1 MKALTPLKKYGF
13 KVFLAPT
20 LKLFEVA
27 TELFSPFLV
36 RYIIDEGIAKNDWNF
51 TWKASLILFGV
62 ALLGFLFTM
71 LAQYLCSRVACDYAH
86 DLRKE
91 VFHKVSSL
99 SDRQLDTFGKEKI
112 LTIVNNDTFA
122 MQSGVNMFMR
132 LIFRPPFL
140 FIGAT
145 ILSFI
150 IDIRAGFIYV
160 GALVACA
167 IVIGV
172 VMVASNEKYTAIQ
185 ASLDE
190 MTLISGDA
198 LSGAKPV
205 RAFNKEEHEET
216 RFNVSVANYKHR
228 NLDLASTNAWLNPLT
243 FFFVNAALILVV
255 YVGGFSGGEN
265 SGLTT
270 GQIVSLISY
279 LVSCLAAMIMFSR
292 MIFALNKAS
301 ASKKR
306 IDSLLALEG
315 DIKNTG
321 IITKDEEASGSKL
334 IEFKDV
340 SLTYGKE
347 GDKPAVSNLTFR
359 IDQGETVGI
368 IGGTG
373 SGKSTAISLLLR
385 LYEPTSGQIFY
396 RGIPLYEY
404 DLNALRKEISVA
416 LQKPSIFKGTIRSN
430 LLLSKKDATEE
441 EMVKALK
448 DALAYDYVSKYDDFL
463 DHEVEEGGAN
473 LSGGQKQRLL
483 IARAL
488 LKGGDLLILDDC
500 MSALDYLSDQ
510 KVRSNISKIKG
521 LTKIIVSQRASSLID
536 CDKILVFDN
545 GQIIASGKHEEL
557 LKSCDIY
564 REIFEIQK
572 GGVR

>member
-1 MKALTPLKKYGF
+1 MKTLTPLKKYGF

-99 SDRQLDTFGKEKI
+99 SDKQLDTFGKEKI

-160 GALVACA
+160 GALIACA

-216 RFNVSVANYKHR
+216 RFNVSVANYKNR

-255 YVGGFSGGEN
+255 YVGGFSGSEN

-448 DALAYDYVSKYDDFL
+448 DASAYDYVSKYDDFL

>member
-36 RYIIDEGIAKNDWNF
+36 RYIIDEGIAKNDWDF

-99 SDRQLDTFGKEKI
+99 SDKQLDTFGKEKI
-112 LTIVNNDTFA
+112 LTIVNNDAFA

-150 IDIRAGFIYV
+150 IDIRAGLIYV
-160 GALVACA
+160 CALIACA

-216 RFNVSVANYKHR
+216 RFNISVANYKHR

-255 YVGGFSGGEN
+255 YVGGFSGSVD

-292 MIFALNKAS
+292 MIFALNRAS

-321 IITKDEEASGSKL
+321 IITKDEEASGTKL

-347 GDKPAVSNLTFR
+347 GDEPAVKGLSFR

-430 LLLSKKDATEE
+430 LLLSKKDATED

-463 DHEVEEGGAN
+463 DHEIEEGGAN

-564 REIFEIQK
+564 REIFEI
-572 GGVR
+572 

>member
-99 SDRQLDTFGKEKI
+99 SDKQLDTFGKEKI

-160 GALVACA
+160 GALIACA

-172 VMVASNEKYTAIQ
+172 VMVASNEKYTAIK

-216 RFNVSVANYKHR
+216 RFNVSVSTYKHK

-255 YVGGFSGGEN
+255 YVGGFSGSVD

-321 IITKDEEASGSKL
+321 VITKDEEASGTKL

-347 GDKPAVSNLTFR
+347 GDKPAVSDLTFR

-430 LLLSKKDATEE
+430 LLLSKKDATED

-463 DHEVEEGGAN
+463 DHEIEEGGAN

-536 CDKILVFDN
+536 CDKILVFEN

-557 LKSCDIY
+557 LKNCDIY

>member
-99 SDRQLDTFGKEKI
+99 SDKQLDTFGKEKI

-160 GALVACA
+160 GALIACA

-198 LSGAKPV
+198 LAGTKPV

-557 LKSCDIY
+557 LESCDIY

>member
-1 MKALTPLKKYGF
+1 MKSLTPLKKYGF

-36 RYIIDEGIAKNDWNF
+36 RYIIDEGVSKKNWDF
-51 TWKASLILFGV
+51 TWKYSLILFAV
-62 ALLGFLFTM
+62 AILGFGFTM
-71 LAQYLCSRVACDYAH
+71 LAQYLSSKVATDYAH

-99 SDRQLDTFGKEKI
+99 SDKQLDAFGKDKI

-122 MQSGVNMFMR
+122 MQNGVNMFMR

-145 ILSFI
+145 ILSFVI
-150 IDIRAGFIYV
+150 SPNTGIVFVCALAGC
-160 GALVACA
+160 ALV
-167 IVIGV
+167 IGGI
-172 VMVASNEKYTAIQ
+172 MAATKAKYPAIQ

-190 MTLISGDA
+190 MTTISNDA
-198 LSGAKPV
+198 LSGARPV
-205 RAFNKEEHEET
+205 RAFNKEEYEEK
-216 RFNVSVANYKHR
+216 RFNQSVDTYR
-228 NLDLASTNAWLNPLT
+228 ERSLSLAGTNAWFNPLT
-243 FFFVNAALILVV
+243 FFFVNLAIIIVVMLGGMSTDDALPITV
-255 YVGGFSGGEN
+255 
-265 SGLTT
+265 
-270 GQIVSLISY
+270 GQIVSLVSY

-292 MIFALNKAS
+292 MILALNKAG
-301 ASKKR
+301 ASRKR
-306 IDSLLALEG
+306 INSLFALQA
-315 DIKNTG
+315 DIENSG
-321 IITKDEEASGSKL
+321 VITKDEEASGTKL

-347 GDKPAVSNLTFR
+347 GDKPAVSELTFK
-359 IDQGETVGI
+359 INQGETIGI

-373 SGKSTAISLLLR
+373 SGKSTVISLILR
-385 LYEPTSGQIFY
+385 LFEPTSGQILY
-396 RGIPLYEY
+396 RGIPLHEY
-404 DLNALRKEISVA
+404 DLNALRNEMSVV

-448 DALAYDYVSKYDDFL
+448 DALAYDFVSKYDDFL
-463 DHEVEEGGAN
+463 DHEVEEGGTN
-473 LSGGQKQRLL
+473 LSGGQKQRLI

-488 LKGGDLLILDDC
+488 LRKADLLILDDC

-536 CDKILVFDN
+536 CDKIFVFDN
-545 GQIIASGKHEEL
+545 GQIVASGKHEEL
-557 LKSCDIY
+557 LDSCEIY

>member
-99 SDRQLDTFGKEKI
+99 SDKQLDTFGKEKI

-160 GALVACA
+160 GALIACA

-321 IITKDEEASGSKL
+321 VITKDEEASGTKL

-359 IDQGETVGI
+359 IGQGETVGI

-430 LLLSKKDATEE
+430 LLLSKKDATED

-463 DHEVEEGGAN
+463 DHEIEEGGAN

-521 LTKIIVSQRASSLID
+521 LTKIIVSQRASSLMD

>member
-71 LAQYLCSRVACDYAH
+71 LAQYLCSRVACDYAP

-99 SDRQLDTFGKEKI
+99 SDKQLDTFGKEKI

-160 GALVACA
+160 GALIACA

-385 LYEPTSGQIFY
+385 LYEPTSGQLFY

>member
-1 MKALTPLKKYGF
+1 MKSLTPLKKYRL

-36 RYIIDEGIAKNDWNF
+36 RYIIDEGVSKKNWDF
-51 TWKASLILFGV
+51 TWKYSLILFAV
-62 ALLGFLFTM
+62 AIVGFGFTM
-71 LAQYLCSRVACDYAH
+71 LAQYLSSKVATDYAH

-99 SDRQLDTFGKEKI
+99 SDKQLDAFGKDKI

-122 MQSGVNMFMR
+122 MQNGVNMFMR

-145 ILSFI
+145 IFSFV
-150 IDIRAGFIYV
+150 IDYRTGIVFVCALLCC
-160 GALVACA
+160 ALVIA
-167 IVIGV
+167 GV
-172 VMVASNEKYTAIQ
+172 MKATKQKYPAIQ

-190 MTLISGDA
+190 MSLISNDA
-198 LSGAKPV
+198 LSGARPV
-205 RAFNKEEHEET
+205 RAFNKEEHEEE
-216 RFNVSVANYKHR
+216 RFNKSVATYHQR
-228 NLDLASTNAWLNPLT
+228 SMSLASSNAWFNPLT
-243 FFFVNAALILVV
+243 FFFVNLALIVV
-255 YVGGFSGGEN
+255 VWLGATSASGD
-265 SGLTT
+265 SPITT
-270 GQIVSLISY
+270 GEIVSLVSY

-292 MIFALNKAS
+292 MILSLNKAV
-301 ASKKR
+301 ASKER
-306 IDSLLALEG
+306 IDSLLALEA
-315 DIKNTG
+315 DIENSG
-321 IITKDEEASGSKL
+321 VITKDEEASGTKL

-347 GDKPAVSNLTFR
+347 GDKPAVSGLTFR
-359 IDQGETVGI
+359 IDQGETIGI

-373 SGKSTAISLLLR
+373 SGKSTAISLILR
-385 LYEPTSGQIFY
+385 LFEPTSGQILY
-396 RGIPLYEY
+396 RGIPLHEY
-404 DLNALRKEISVA
+404 DLDALRKEMSVV

-448 DALAYDYVSKYDDFL
+448 DALAYDFVSKYDDFL
-463 DHEVEEGGAN
+463 DHEVEEGGTN
-473 LSGGQKQRLL
+473 LSGGQKQRLI

-488 LKGGDLLILDDC
+488 LRKADLLILDDC

-521 LTKIIVSQRASSLID
+521 LTKIIVSQRASSLMD
-536 CDKILVFDN
+536 CDKIFVFDN
-545 GQIIASGKHEEL
+545 GRIVASGKHDEL
-557 LKSCDIY
+557 LKNCDIY

-572 GGVR
+572 GGIR

>member
-91 VFHKVSSL
+91 VFHKVISL
-99 SDRQLDTFGKEKI
+99 SDKQLDTFGKEKI

-160 GALVACA
+160 GALIACA

-198 LSGAKPV
+198 LAGAKPV

>member
-99 SDRQLDTFGKEKI
+99 SDKQLDTFGKEKI

-160 GALVACA
+160 GALIACA

-430 LLLSKKDATEE
+430 LLLSKKDATED

-463 DHEVEEGGAN
+463 DHEIEEGGAN

>member
-99 SDRQLDTFGKEKI
+99 SDKQLDTFGKEKI

-150 IDIRAGFIYV
+150 IDYRAGLIYV
-160 GALVACA
+160 GALIACA
-167 IVIGV
+167 VVIGAI
-172 VMVASNEKYTAIQ
+172 MVASNKKYTAIQ

-205 RAFNKEEHEET
+205 RAFNKEKYEEA
-216 RFNVSVANYKHR
+216 RFNSSVSTYKER
-228 NLDLASTNAWLNPLT
+228 SLDLASLNASLNPLT

-255 YVGGFSGGEN
+255 LIGRSGIPSV
-265 SGLTT
+265 SGITT

-292 MIFALNKAS
+292 MIFALNRAS

-321 IITKDEEASGSKL
+321 VITKDEEASGTKL

-347 GDKPAVSNLTFR
+347 GDEPAISGLSFR

-385 LYEPTSGQIFY
+385 LYEPTSGQILY

-430 LLLSKKDATEE
+430 LLLSKKDATED

-463 DHEVEEGGAN
+463 DHEIEEGGAN

>member
-99 SDRQLDTFGKEKI
+99 SDKQLDTFGKEKI

-150 IDIRAGFIYV
+150 INYRAGLIYV
-160 GALVACA
+160 CALIACA
-167 IVIGV
+167 IVIGAI
-172 VMVASNEKYTAIQ
+172 MVASKKKYTAIQ

-205 RAFNKEEHEET
+205 RAFNKEEYEEA
-216 RFNVSVANYKHR
+216 RFNNSVSTYKER
-228 NLDLASTNAWLNPLT
+228 SLDLASLNASLNPLT

-255 YVGGFSGGEN
+255 LIGRSGIPSV
-265 SGLTT
+265 SGITT
-270 GQIVSLISY
+270 GQIVSLVSY

-292 MIFALNKAS
+292 MIFALNRAS

-321 IITKDEEASGSKL
+321 VITKDEEASGTKL

-347 GDKPAVSNLTFR
+347 GDEPAVSDLSFR

-385 LYEPTSGQIFY
+385 LYEPTSGQILY

-430 LLLSKKDATEE
+430 LLLSKKDATED

-463 DHEVEEGGAN
+463 DHEIEEGGAN

>member
-99 SDRQLDTFGKEKI
+99 SDKQLDTFGKEKI

-160 GALVACA
+160 GALIACA

-216 RFNVSVANYKHR
+216 RFNVSVSTYKHK

-255 YVGGFSGGEN
+255 YVGGFSGSVD

-404 DLNALRKEISVA
+404 DLSALRKEISVA

-430 LLLSKKDATEE
+430 LLLSKKDATED

-463 DHEVEEGGAN
+463 DHEIEEGGAN

-521 LTKIIVSQRASSLID
+521 LTKIIVSQRASSLMD

>member
-1 MKALTPLKKYGF
+1 MKTLTPLKKYGF

-27 TELFSPFLV
+27 TELFSPFIV

-99 SDRQLDTFGKEKI
+99 SDKQLDTFGKEKI

-160 GALVACA
+160 GALIACA

-172 VMVASNEKYTAIQ
+172 VMVTSNEKYTAIQ

-198 LSGAKPV
+198 LAGAKPV

-463 DHEVEEGGAN
+463 DHEIEEGGAN

-557 LKSCDIY
+557 INSCDIY